1 MIVLDTSALIR
12 WTSDSGALSM
22 AAIRA
27 IEESEQIIISSMS
40 FWEIAWK
47 MKLGKLTLPAS
58 AREFAARMAQVRNV
72 EIAPVDTET
81 WLRNVELDWEHRDP
95 ADRTIV
101 ATADLRGC
109 PLVTSDRRIR
119 EFYTL
124 AVW

>member
-12 WTSDSGALSM
+12 WTSDSDALSM

-81 WLRNVELDWEHRDP
+81 WLHNVALDWDHCDP

-109 PLVTSDRRIR
+109 PLVTSDRRMR